1 MAHLLL
7 SAPDGRAAPGSRV
20 MHRYILQRLIAFIP
34 ILIGISLLV
43 FLAIR
48 LIPGDAIIANLGT
61 EAGMLTQT
69 QRESLERYY
78 GIDKPVVEQYFVWAG
93 EALQGNLGFSIR
105 HGKPVLELILERF
118 PLTFQLALMAVIIGV
133 LVGVPFGIL
142 AAVRHN
148 TVIDLAGRLFALA
161 GLALPNFLIGTLII
175 YVLSVVFGILPTA
188 GNYAR
193 FNEDPVKNLQQLIF
207 PAITLGFSFAASV
220 MRMTRSSML
229 EVLGEDYIR
238 TARSKGLQ
246 ENHVVLRHGLRNA
259 LIPVVT
265 LIGIEMGYLLGG
277 TFIVE
282 HLYALPG
289 LGRLTVN
296 AISQREYAL
305 VQGSVLFIAV
315 NFVFINLLVDFIY
328 AAIDPR
334 ISYDR
339 SSR

>member
-1 MAHLLL
+1 
-7 SAPDGRAAPGSRV
+7 
-20 MHRYILQRLIAFIP
+20 MHRYILQRLIAFVP

-48 LIPGDAIIANLGT
+48 LIPGDAITANLGT

-69 QRESLERYY
+69 QRAALERYY
-78 GIDKPVVEQYFVWAG
+78 GIDKPAVEQYFIWAG
-93 EALQGNLGFSIR
+93 EALQGNLGYSIR

-118 PLTFQLALMAVIIGV
+118 PLTLQLALMAVVIGV
-133 LVGVPFGIL
+133 TVGIPFGIL

-148 TVIDLAGRLFALA
+148 SLIDLAGRLFALA

-188 GNYAR
+188 GNYTR
-193 FNEDPVKNLQQLIF
+193 FDEDPIKNLQQLFF
-207 PAITLGFSFAASV
+207 PAVTLGFSFSASV

-238 TARSKGLQ
+238 TARSKGLH
-246 ENHVVLRHGLRNA
+246 ENRVVLRHALRNA
-259 LIPVVT
+259 LIPVIT
-265 LIGIEMGYLLGG
+265 LVGIEMGYLLGG

-315 NFVFINLLVDFIY
+315 NFVIINLLVDFIY
-328 AAIDPR
+328 AAVDPR

-339 SSR
+339 RSR